1 MTATTS
7 STSSIRREQ
16 LPFSSTFDT
25 VTSVLAAGAMAL
37 LGIVA
42 VSLAVAFP
50 LVVSLAEAGRI
61 TISAGDL
68 AASRSLAGVAW
79 LFGLVALV
87 HLAAAAATLTGLRAI
102 RLAGFVA
109 AGIGA
114 AIAGAAAVILLRSGG
129 AGAVDG
135 AAILSIVAAA
145 YLYVLGVIAIGR
157 RTA

>member
-7 STSSIRREQ
+7 TSSSFSRARV
-16 LPFSSTFDT
+16 PFSSTFDT

-61 TISAGDL
+61 TITPADL
-68 AASRSLAGVAW
+68 AASQAIAGVAW

-87 HLAAAAATLTGLRAI
+87 HVAAAMGALTPVAGIRRAAFVLTSVGATLAMS
-102 RLAGFVA
+102 
-109 AGIGA
+109 
-114 AIAGAAAVILLRSGG
+114 AAVIVLRDGG
-129 AGAVDG
+129 AGAADG
-135 AAILSIVAAA
+135 AVVLAMLAAV
-145 YLYVLGVIAIGR
+145 YLYVVAVIAIGR
-157 RTA
+157 RTD